1 MTALELIDVTKEHRG
16 SPPVHALRGVT
27 LAIDDGEMAAIIGPS
42 GSGKTTLLAIAGTLE
57 RPSSGS
63 VKIAG
68 QSADELSER
77 ALSGVRAHRIG
88 FVFQQFFLVA
98 SLTAIENVASGLLY
112 RGTSAESRRAA
123 AAGALARVGLTARQS
138 HLPGQ
143 LSGGECQRVAIA
155 RAIVGEPAIVL
166 ADEPTGNLDTTTGS
180 SIMRLLR
187 ELNQAGTTILV
198 VTHDADIASSTPR
211 VITLRDGVIEQ
222 DTSPCSP

>member
-16 SPPVHALRGVT
+16 SPPVRALRGVT
-27 LAIDDGEMAAIIGPS
+27 LAIQDGEMAAIMGPS
-42 GSGKTTLLAIAGTLE
+42 GSGKSTLLAIAGTLE

-63 VKIAG
+63 VNVTG

-77 ALSGVRAHRIG
+77 ALSGIRAHRIG
-88 FVFQQFFLVA
+88 FVFQQFFLLE
-98 SLTAIENVASGLLY
+98 SLTAIDNVANGLLY
-112 RGTSAESRRAA
+112 RGTRAEHRRSTAA
-123 AAGALARVGLTARQS
+123 EALAKVGLTARQS

-155 RAIVGEPAIVL
+155 RAIVGDPSIVL

-180 SIMRLLR
+180 SIMRLLG

-211 VITLRDGVIEQ
+211 VITLRDGVIEH
-222 DTSPCSP
+222 DTCPGSQ